1 MRRHAN
7 PHIKIDEYS
16 LAHLNN
22 QIYRFLRM
30 DRSSPGTCIQISD
43 VRRDAPPR
51 CAAASKMMSKAL
63 LTKTTV
69 FMDYA
74 KNISRSRAATF
85 STFTFEPR
93 HGRLGL

>member
-1 MRRHAN
+1 VDFSERTSCRLEIHINQQHAPRRSA
-7 PHIKIDEYS
+7 
-16 LAHLNN
+16 
-22 QIYRFLRM
+22 
-30 DRSSPGTCIQISD
+30 SPGGG
-43 VRRDAPPR
+43 A
-51 CAAASKMMSKAL
+51 KMMSKDL

-74 KNISRSRAATF
+74 RNISRLRAEAF